1 MLIYN
6 RKINIPLDIVYESQ
20 ENLNLSVSIITLLI
34 ETKNSIMTNIKVE
47 IASPEQIEDLKDL
60 TKLLVEGLN
69 QDFDP
74 KRFDWGIRR
83 RLYDP
88 LQRHGI
94 LIALDEDNNEVVGMI
109 IAELR
114 IDPFGSSE
122 GYIKQFF
129 LKEEYRRKGT
139 GQQMLEKAMEH
150 LKRIKVEKV
159 KVNIKDEAVEA
170 ASLYEKMNFRKVYE
184 VLELDLTHND

>member
-1 MLIYN
+1 M
-6 RKINIPLDIVYESQ
+6 S
-20 ENLNLSVSIITLLI
+20 S
-34 ETKNSIMTNIKVE
+34 NIKID
-47 IASPEQIEDLKDL
+47 IASPEQIEDLKKL
-60 TKLLVEGLN
+60 TQQLVEGLG
-69 QDFDP
+69 QKFDP

-83 RLYDP
+83 RLFDP

-94 LIALDEDNNEVVGMI
+94 LIAVDENDNSTVGMI

-129 LKEEYRRKGT
+129 LKEEYRSKGVGYT
-139 GQQMLEKAMEH
+139 LLEKALEH

-159 KVNIKDEAVEA
+159 KVNIKERALEA
-170 ASLYEKMNFRKVYE
+170 SKLYEKMKFKRVYE
-184 VLELDLTHND
+184 VLELDLTEENSNS

>member
-1 MLIYN
+1 
-6 RKINIPLDIVYESQ
+6 
-20 ENLNLSVSIITLLI
+20 
-34 ETKNSIMTNIKVE
+34 MTSIKVE

-74 KRFDWGIRR
+74 QRFDWGIRR
-83 RLYDP
+83 RIFDP

-94 LIALDEDNNEVVGMI
+94 LIAIDEDDNSVVGLI
-109 IAELR
+109 VAELR
-114 IDPFGSSE
+114 FDPFGSSE

-129 LKEEYRRKGT
+129 LKEEYRSKGT
-139 GQQMLEKAMEH
+139 GHQLLEKAMEH

-159 KVNIKDEAVEA
+159 KVNIKEKALEALN
-170 ASLYEKMNFRKVYE
+170 LYEKMKFKKVYE

>member
-1 MLIYN
+1 M
-6 RKINIPLDIVYESQ
+6 SF
-20 ENLNLSVSIITLLI
+20 
-34 ETKNSIMTNIKVE
+34 NIKVQV
-47 IASPEQIEDLKDL
+47 ANPENIDDLKDL
-60 TKLLVEGLN
+60 TKQLVEGLG

-94 LIALDEDNNEVVGMI
+94 LIAIDEDSEEIIGMI

-129 LKEEYRRKGT
+129 LKEQYRKKGV
-139 GQQMLEKAMEH
+139 GLLLLEKALEH
-150 LKRIKVEKV
+150 LKKIKVEKIR
-159 KVNIKDEAVEA
+159 VNIKEKAIEA
-170 ASLYEKMNFRKVYE
+170 SKLYEKMKFKKVYE
-184 VLELDLTHND
+184 VLELDLTEEK

>member
-1 MLIYN
+1 M
-6 RKINIPLDIVYESQ
+6 S
-20 ENLNLSVSIITLLI
+20 
-34 ETKNSIMTNIKVE
+34 TNIKID
-47 IASPEQIEDLKDL
+47 IASPDQIEDLKLL
-60 TKLLVEGLN
+60 TKQLVEGLG
-69 QDFDP
+69 QEFDP

-94 LIALDEDNNEVVGMI
+94 LIAVDEDDNSVVGMI

-114 IDPFGSSE
+114 IDPLGSSE

-129 LKEEYRRKGT
+129 LKEEYRSKGLGYT
-139 GQQMLEKAMEH
+139 LLEKALEH

-159 KVNIKDEAVEA
+159 KVNIKEKAIEAN
-170 ASLYEKMNFRKVYE
+170 SLYEKMKFKKVYE
-184 VLELDLTHND
+184 VLELDLTDES

>member
-1 MLIYN
+1 
-6 RKINIPLDIVYESQ
+6 
-20 ENLNLSVSIITLLI
+20 VSA
-34 ETKNSIMTNIKVE
+34 NIKID
-47 IASPEQIEDLKDL
+47 IASPDQIEDLKLL
-60 TKLLVEGLN
+60 TQQLVEGLG
-69 QDFDP
+69 QEFDP

-94 LIALDEDNNEVVGMI
+94 LIAVDEDDNSVVGMI

-114 IDPFGSSE
+114 IDPLGSSE

-129 LKEEYRRKGT
+129 LKEEYRSKGLGYT
-139 GQQMLEKAMEH
+139 LLEKALEH

-159 KVNIKDEAVEA
+159 KVNIKEKAIEAS
-170 ASLYEKMNFRKVYE
+170 SLYEKMKFKKVYE
-184 VLELDLTHND
+184 VLELDLTDES

>member
-1 MLIYN
+1 MSPI
-6 RKINIPLDIVYESQ
+6 R
-20 ENLNLSVSIITLLI
+20 
-34 ETKNSIMTNIKVE
+34 VE
-47 IASPEQIEDLKDL
+47 IANPEQIEDLQEL
-60 TKLLVEGLN
+60 TKQLVEGLG

-83 RLYDP
+83 RLFDP

-94 LIALDEDNNEVVGMI
+94 FIAVDEDDNSVVGMI

-114 IDPFGSSE
+114 IDPLGSSE

-129 LKEEYRRKGT
+129 LKEEYRSRGT
-139 GQQMLEKAMEH
+139 GHLLLEKAMEH

-159 KVNIKDEAVEA
+159 KVNIKEKATEALN
-170 ASLYEKMNFRKVYE
+170 LYGKMKFKKVYE
-184 VLELDLTHND
+184 VLELDLRHES

>member
-1 MLIYN
+1 MNL
-6 RKINIPLDIVYESQ
+6 KI
-20 ENLNLSVSIITLLI
+20 
-34 ETKNSIMTNIKVE
+34 E

-69 QDFDP
+69 QEFDP

-83 RLYDP
+83 RIFDP

-94 LIALDEDNNEVVGMI
+94 LIAIDEDNNKLVGMI
-109 IAELR
+109 VAELR

-129 LKEEYRRKGT
+129 LKEEYRSKGT
-139 GQQMLEKAMEH
+139 GHQLLEKAMEH
-150 LKRIKVEKV
+150 LRKIKVEKV
-159 KVNIKDEAVEA
+159 KVNIKEEAIEAVN
-170 ASLYEKMNFRKVYE
+170 LYEKMKFKKVYE
-184 VLELDLTHND
+184 VL

>member
-1 MLIYN
+1 
-6 RKINIPLDIVYESQ
+6 
-20 ENLNLSVSIITLLI
+20 
-34 ETKNSIMTNIKVE
+34 MTSIKVE

-69 QDFDP
+69 QEFDP
-74 KRFDWGIRR
+74 QRFDWGIRR
-83 RLYDP
+83 RIFDP

-94 LIALDEDNNEVVGMI
+94 LIAIDEDDNSVVGMI
-109 IAELR
+109 VAELR

-129 LKEEYRRKGT
+129 LKEEYRSKGT
-139 GQQMLEKAMEH
+139 GHQLLEKAMEH

-159 KVNIKDEAVEA
+159 KVNIKEKALEALN
-170 ASLYEKMNFRKVYE
+170 LYEKMKFKKVYE
-184 VLELDLTHND
+184 VLELDLTQND